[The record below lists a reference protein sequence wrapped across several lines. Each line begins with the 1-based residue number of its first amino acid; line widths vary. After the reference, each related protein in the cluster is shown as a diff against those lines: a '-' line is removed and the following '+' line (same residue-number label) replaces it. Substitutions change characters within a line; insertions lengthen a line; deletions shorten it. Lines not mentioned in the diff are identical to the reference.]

1 MKGLRDL
8 GTTEPTMD
16 NALAVSGDRP
26 RHPGGGKSWSA
37 PLVPERIDGKL
48 GLAAVDFAGAA
59 RMVAACDGENSRD
72 ALQLRGEFGRIRML
86 QGRLDEAER
95 LLSTVYRASNLQ
107 CPDCARLVVNYA
119 AVLHRL
125 GRDGEAI
132 AVLDCIEPVLEKHPD
147 TLGVE
152 ATDAMKLRKMI
163 AADM

>member
-1 MKGLRDL
+1 
-8 GTTEPTMD
+8 
-16 NALAVSGDRP
+16 
-26 RHPGGGKSWSA
+26 
-37 PLVPERIDGKL
+37 
-48 GLAAVDFAGAA
+48 
-59 RMVAACDGENSRD
+59 MVAAFDGEDSRD
-72 ALQLRGEFGRIRML
+72 SLKLRGEFGRIRML

-147 TLGVE
+147 RLGVE
-152 ATDAMKLRKMI
+152 ATDAMKLRKVI